1 MRNTW
6 YPQQKAEYVTASKVQ
21 GLKPQKLEAVRDF
34 TFGMSKPEV
43 EPVPTS
49 TQAETVPPI
58 LTITRLL
65 PVPLPN
71 SLLYESYANDLIA
84 LESY

>member
-6 YPQQKAEYVTASKVQ
+6 YPQQKAEYVTASKLQ

-43 EPVPTS
+43 EAVPAS
-49 TQAETVPPI
+49 TQAETVPPP
-58 LTITRLL
+58 LTVTRLL
-65 PVPLPN
+65 PVHLPA
-71 SLLYESYANDLIA
+71 SLLQELYANDLIA